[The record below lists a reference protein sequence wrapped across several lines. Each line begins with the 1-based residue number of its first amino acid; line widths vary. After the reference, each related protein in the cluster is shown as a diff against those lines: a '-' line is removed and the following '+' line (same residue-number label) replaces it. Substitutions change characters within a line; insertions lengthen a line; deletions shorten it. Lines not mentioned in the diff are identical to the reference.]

1 MNGLVSGLLIVAVLL
16 TLITALVAVWLLIRN
31 GTGKDADLVRQ
42 VAGLRQ
48 QLQIVE
54 ATSGS
59 RSVELQQVLESRLA
73 GIATRNSED
82 AALRARNESVMREE
96 LQRTLGERL
105 SQMDM
110 RLAEL
115 ARAQNAGLLQMR
127 ADNATEME
135 KMRASNEAALE
146 KMRVTVDEKLQGTL
160 EKRLGESFQLVSDR
174 LEQVQRGL
182 GEMQSLATD
191 VGGLKRVLSNVKT
204 RGAWGE
210 VQLSRQLEDILT
222 TGQYEENVE
231 IRPGSRERVEFAV
244 KLPGRTD
251 DATVYLPIDSKFPQ
265 ESYERLLEAQEG
277 ADLAEIAAATREL
290 EKALRIQ
297 AGLISEKY
305 IAAPHS
311 TDFAIMYL
319 PTEGLFA
326 EALRMPGFAAD
337 LQAKKRVIIT
347 GPTTLM
353 SLLNSLQMG
362 FKTLAIERRSSEVW
376 QVLSAAK
383 AEFVKYGQVWEK
395 LGKQLKTAQTT
406 VEEAGR
412 RTRAVERRLRTVEEW
427 EGQVVG
433 SEAVMEISSLS

>member
-110 RLAEL
+110 RLVEL